1 MTSRIVFKA
10 LLNIY
15 DRLPEKIVKGEKLAF
30 LNVSLIF
37 EKPQRIEA
45 TFVYSNLVWG
55 KFATPRLFPHRH
67 TMSFPSPVL
76 QG

>member
-30 LNVSLIF
+30 LNVLLIF

-45 TFVYSNLVWG
+45 TFVYSNL
-55 KFATPRLFPHRH
+55 ALFGLLYYR
-67 TMSFPSPVL
+67 SAEFPNYLANVCF
-76 QG
+76 